1 MFRKEN
7 AIIRKKQTKFY
18 ISLEIG
24 ILFAKIELYY
34 IDK

>member
-1 MFRKEN
+1 MLCKEN

-18 ISLEIG
+18 FSLEIG

-34 IDK
+34 LDK